1 MRGRRDGG
9 SIAYRGFERG
19 LVGVVGIELKAM
31 LKTRNLLSLL
41 KGENR
46 QKRRILPR
54 EVYAKTPE
62 DPVRASPVISQNP
75 VSGQLSGFSDQP
87 GVSR

>member
-1 MRGRRDGG
+1 MKKVSTTPSESPVRGRRDGG
-9 SIAYRGFERG
+9 SIPYRGFERG
-19 LVGVVGIELKAM
+19 LVGAVGIELKAM

-41 KGENR
+41 KGEKR

-62 DPVRASPVISQNP
+62 DPIRASPVISQNA
-75 VSGQLSGFSDQP
+75 VSG
-87 GVSR
+87 